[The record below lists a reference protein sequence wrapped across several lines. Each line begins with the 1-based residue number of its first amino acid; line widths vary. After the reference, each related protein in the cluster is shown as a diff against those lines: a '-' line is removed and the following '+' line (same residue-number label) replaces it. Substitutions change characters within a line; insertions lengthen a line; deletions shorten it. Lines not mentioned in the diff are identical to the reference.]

1 MLGDKVFQPH
11 LMCLHLIIGQA
22 RERAAPGLGAGP
34 QQGEDAPD
42 PEVIQGLG
50 RKVLAAAVDP
60 LGETRAGVAP
70 RRTQGRGADLGLRI
84 QTLLHTAMYT
94 KQMSQ

>member
-1 MLGDKVFQPH
+1 MQLSGSEKKVVILILLSIFQLRDKQG
-11 LMCLHLIIGQA
+11 CLHLILGQA

-50 RKVLAAAVDP
+50 RKVLAAAVGP
-60 LGETRAGVAP
+60 LGET
-70 RRTQGRGADLGLRI
+70 
-84 QTLLHTAMYT
+84 
-94 KQMSQ
+94 